1 MQGEVTAQ
9 AWIFITIYMSDFKMH
24 LAIPTLAETHQSKTQ
39 FSFQGKLII
48 YEKRKVK
55 SDV

>member
-24 LAIPTLAETHQSKTQ
+24 SAIPTLAETHQSKTH
-39 FSFQGKLII
+39 FSFQGKLIF